1 MTETFD
7 VVVIGAG
14 ASGEAAADLVASRGA
29 TVALVEK
36 DLVGGSCAYWACMP
50 SKALLHA
57 AAVRAKGGEYPWPK
71 ASAFRDYMI
80 NRTDRAYP
88 DDSSHARGHERAG
101 VTVVRGTARL
111 NGRGRVDV
119 TPAEGPPRTLRAE
132 RAVIVATG
140 SRAKVPPIPGLDEA
154 GYWTNIEATS
164 LRELPESV
172 LILGAGPSGVEF
184 AQYLSR
190 YGVRTTIVQS
200 NQRLNPTDHPRSS
213 DLLAAAFRER
223 GIDVRTG
230 ARAQRV
236 RRGADGERVI
246 ELADGSTASG
256 KVIALGIG
264 RTPNVGGI
272 GFETVGVPVK
282 EGEFVRTDARMR
294 VAEGIYVVGDLV
306 GREISTHLG
315 HYEGEIAAKAALG
328 GDVTADLRAVPRCVY
343 TDPEL
348 AAVGLRVD
356 QAQEQGID
364 AVEFTQDLATTAK
377 GYIEEAKG
385 HVTIVLDRKDRTL
398 VGTFMAGPGATEAIH
413 EAVLA
418 VKLRLRIDVLED
430 TIHAFP
436 TTARAFGSLCAQA
449 ARSL

>member
-1 MTETFD
+1 M
-7 VVVIGAG
+7 
-14 ASGEAAADLVASRGA
+14 
-29 TVALVEK
+29 
-36 DLVGGSCAYWACMP
+36 
-50 SKALLHA
+50 
-57 AAVRAKGGEYPWPK
+57 
-71 ASAFRDYMI
+71 
-80 NRTDRAYP
+80 
-88 DDSSHARGHERAG
+88 
-101 VTVVRGTARL
+101 
-111 NGRGRVDV
+111 
-119 TPAEGPPRTLRAE
+119 
-132 RAVIVATG
+132 
-140 SRAKVPPIPGLDEA
+140 
-154 GYWTNIEATS
+154 
-164 LRELPESV
+164 
-172 LILGAGPSGVEF
+172 
-184 AQYLSR
+184 
-190 YGVRTTIVQS
+190 RTTIVQS